1 MADKDRDLKKLLGN
15 AKITFILGGP
25 ASGKGTQCEKLVEEF
40 GYTHISTGDLMRAEI
55 AKGTKEGD
63 RIRKIVAD
71 GGLVPFET
79 TVQLLINALIATP
92 SKNYLIDGFPRA
104 VDQAQYF
111 EQNVMET
118 QQVLFYDVPQ
128 ELMIERCMKRAE
140 TSGRD
145 DDNAETIKKRIQQFF
160 DQSMPVVDYYK
171 RFSKVRK
178 IDATGGISDVYAA
191 SKDAVLPQTM
201 FVLGPKG
208 AGKSTISN
216 NLSDRTNAA
225 FLNFHAFKAGN
236 GLADAGEEE
245 VVLKLIQTLAEE
257 PKPRVV
263 LENFPENVF

>member
-1 MADKDRDLKKLLGN
+1 
-15 AKITFILGGP
+15 
-25 ASGKGTQCEKLVEEF
+25 
-40 GYTHISTGDLMRAEI
+40 
-55 AKGTKEGD
+55 
-63 RIRKIVAD
+63 
-71 GGLVPFET
+71 
-79 TVQLLINALIATP
+79 
-92 SKNYLIDGFPRA
+92 
-104 VDQAQYF
+104 
-111 EQNVMET
+111 MET

-178 IDATGGISDVYAA
+178 IDATGGISDVYAC

-208 AGKSTISN
+208 AGKSTISG
-216 NLSDRTNAA
+216 NLSDRTNAD
-225 FLNFHAFKAGN
+225 FLNFHEFKAGN

-245 VVLKLIQTLAEE
+245 GVLKLIQTLAEE

>member
-1 MADKDRDLKKLLGN
+1 
-15 AKITFILGGP
+15 
-25 ASGKGTQCEKLVEEF
+25 
-40 GYTHISTGDLMRAEI
+40 
-55 AKGTKEGD
+55 
-63 RIRKIVAD
+63 
-71 GGLVPFET
+71 
-79 TVQLLINALIATP
+79 
-92 SKNYLIDGFPRA
+92 
-104 VDQAQYF
+104 
-111 EQNVMET
+111 MET

-263 LENFPENVF
+263 LENFPENVFQAKFFLRNCKAPSNVFLLNCPQDICQERMTSLGEDHASYVSSADLSKRIKEFHQQAKDLIPYLKDSTNFTQVDTD